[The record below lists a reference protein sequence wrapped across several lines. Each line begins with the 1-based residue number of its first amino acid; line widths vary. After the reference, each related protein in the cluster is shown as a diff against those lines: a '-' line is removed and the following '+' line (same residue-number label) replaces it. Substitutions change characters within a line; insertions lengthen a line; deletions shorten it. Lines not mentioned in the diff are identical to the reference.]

1 MLGRLGLDD
10 ERLEHG
16 AGIIADG
23 FEGNRQV
30 GRVNL
35 GFREDDVSG
44 DGEKESG
51 DELAHE
57 DELGEE
63 RVDGLLNAFVGDR
76 THLLE
81 ETGEDGVLVSGFQ
94 LLVEKTL
101 VDEASD
107 MPGDGTTELG
117 EGLVVFGVKTD
128 CAAWSHLDIF
138 LDGWHI
144 FAFGSYDFDS
154 CFAIHEWSPV
164 WKSVEVERKAL
175 NRRK

>member
-23 FEGNRQV
+23 FEGNCQV
-30 GRVNL
+30 GRVDL
-35 GFREDDVSG
+35 GFREGDVSG

-63 RVDGLLNAFVGDR
+63 RVEGLLDAFVGDR
-76 THLLE
+76 IHLLE
-81 ETGEDGVLVSGFQ
+81 ETGEDGVLISGFQ

-101 VDEASD
+101 VDEDGD
-107 MPGDGTTELG
+107 MP
-117 EGLVVFGVKTD
+117 
-128 CAAWSHLDIF
+128 
-138 LDGWHI
+138 
-144 FAFGSYDFDS
+144 
-154 CFAIHEWSPV
+154 
-164 WKSVEVERKAL
+164 
-175 NRRK
+175 